1 MDKSFLSRRLLLEAR
16 SAPSQPLNHRAAPAA
31 SRAADPLA
39 ASRPA
44 PYSRLSRSPGRPLPG
59 SRPPSEPDPISGG
72 PSAEA
77 VETRRDPFWFIKM
90 LRSELTDHEFAYMNV
105 ADSGSTTWD
114 PYNLQIVAFPD
125 VNPRNHYT
133 ISEAGVTHC
142 MRRGTE
148 EVVEF
153 TPLDQWER
161 DCGHFQKVM
170 EIPFFKRYRSWKS
183 YYSWKRAIQSEKIA
197 GCKAVLTQNLFI
209 LNRRPELPPST
220 PLSLLPLAGTSRAAL
235 HGLTPNAVLPPLLA
249 RSTFQPSLLRVREL
263 CVEISQLKLH
273 QIRKG
278 TAYQLD
284 QFVEVQAHHKQ
295 VTCAK
300 LEVFYD
306 AVRDAVQAACD
317 AGIAQFELELSDGT
331 PRGEGQGRHISSD
344 SSALR
349 RDGEKRGESAKRSF
363 LQQAQLRTVCKKI
376 TNYIR
381 VVDYIVLSTLHQL
394 LMGSLGD
401 LLTMFNEVPYGYVE
415 KATDEEPQRE
425 AGDGALFLVDIYF
438 QQPDSIEFSPS
449 AADFS
454 TRIDATISEFVNM
467 LKCRVGTLLSNE
479 RFKRFT
485 QPVINGRQDAPDL
498 NEGFDIV
505 GLIEDN
511 DAYNRMVEGIKASF
525 DHHFMEVVE
534 YVKILEPH
542 KGIYLENQE
551 LDLKAYHASPLEEW
565 RELMDTFKT
574 YDEMFH
580 AIPAAATIGIFQ
592 ANNHRVKELFMP
604 LPRRCLAEIHRTL
617 PDLAAQLTRILLDET
632 TNAQERL
639 NTTPENVAEFV
650 QYSEF
655 LTKTNERQKE
665 FGERGNSINAMYA
678 MMADYSVVVPDA
690 DAASVKM
697 METMLGHLTHLV
709 AQVESQQ
716 EEKTNAFTEKI
727 ETSIEE
733 LRTNA
738 SELRQQSEDK
748 SLYDGNTEMI
758 DALAFLERLDA
769 AFQELKADSSR
780 FSEYQEVLKVPVT
793 RYDEVEELE
802 GNLRLK
808 KNMWQSLSD
817 WGEQIEK
824 WSNAPFDSLNTEHM
838 QQQVQR
844 YAKVVNQCEKGL
856 PANTVLPILREKV
869 DTFKVLVPVV
879 VALRN
884 EALRQHHWEQ
894 IELAIHSD
902 IDRGDAFTLGYLL
915 ELRVQ
920 EYKEQIEAISTAAT
934 QEQVLEDLLSKVE
947 GAWKTLEFAVNPYKD
962 QKDVFILG
970 GVDDVMAVLEETQV
984 TDPSTGSLHLERRS
998 TLHPNTLLRPAHTPE
1013 RYLPCHPTP

>member
-1 MDKSFLSRRLLLEAR
+1 M
-16 SAPSQPLNHRAAPAA
+16 
-31 SRAADPLA
+31 
-39 ASRPA
+39 
-44 PYSRLSRSPGRPLPG
+44 
-59 SRPPSEPDPISGG
+59 
-72 PSAEA
+72 
-77 VETRRDPFWFIKM
+77 
-90 LRSELTDHEFAYMNV
+90 
-105 ADSGSTTWD
+105 
-114 PYNLQIVAFPD
+114 
-125 VNPRNHYT
+125 
-133 ISEAGVTHC
+133 
-142 MRRGTE
+142 
-148 EVVEF
+148 
-153 TPLDQWER
+153 
-161 DCGHFQKVM
+161 
-170 EIPFFKRYRSWKS
+170 
-183 YYSWKRAIQSEKIA
+183 
-197 GCKAVLTQNLFI
+197 
-209 LNRRPELPPST
+209 
-220 PLSLLPLAGTSRAAL
+220 
-235 HGLTPNAVLPPLLA
+235 PPLLA

-349 RDGEKRGESAKRSF
+349 RDDEKRGESAEALVPAAGTAAYGLQEDNELHPRGGLHRAVDVASAPHGVSRRPPHDVQRGPVWLRRESKRRG
-363 LQQAQLRTVCKKI
+363 AAA
-376 TNYIR
+376 
-381 VVDYIVLSTLHQL
+381 
-394 LMGSLGD
+394 GSWRRR
-401 LLTMFNEVPYGYVE
+401 
-415 KATDEEPQRE
+415 A
-425 AGDGALFLVDIYF
+425 FLVDIYF

-650 QYSEF
+650 QYS
-655 LTKTNERQKE
+655 
-665 FGERGNSINAMYA
+665 NS
-678 MMADYSVVVPDA
+678 
-690 DAASVKM
+690 
-697 METMLGHLTHLV
+697 
-709 AQVESQQ
+709 
-716 EEKTNAFTEKI
+716 
-727 ETSIEE
+727 
-733 LRTNA
+733 
-738 SELRQQSEDK
+738 
-748 SLYDGNTEMI
+748 
-758 DALAFLERLDA
+758 
-769 AFQELKADSSR
+769 
-780 FSEYQEVLKVPVT
+780 
-793 RYDEVEELE
+793 
-802 GNLRLK
+802 
-808 KNMWQSLSD
+808 
-817 WGEQIEK
+817 
-824 WSNAPFDSLNTEHM
+824 
-838 QQQVQR
+838 
-844 YAKVVNQCEKGL
+844 
-856 PANTVLPILREKV
+856 
-869 DTFKVLVPVV
+869 
-879 VALRN
+879 
-884 EALRQHHWEQ
+884 
-894 IELAIHSD
+894 
-902 IDRGDAFTLGYLL
+902 
-915 ELRVQ
+915 
-920 EYKEQIEAISTAAT
+920 
-934 QEQVLEDLLSKVE
+934 
-947 GAWKTLEFAVNPYKD
+947 
-962 QKDVFILG
+962 
-970 GVDDVMAVLEETQV
+970 
-984 TDPSTGSLHLERRS
+984 
-998 TLHPNTLLRPAHTPE
+998 
-1013 RYLPCHPTP
+1013 